1 MMAGKKA
8 TDLLSMAQRA
18 GKVAS
23 GSFAANQAMETG
35 RAVLL
40 LVAEDASEA
49 TKRDMAM
56 RAEKCQVPMIVC
68 LTKEEMGHCLGRG
81 DRAVAVLLDRG
92 FSKALE
98 ERLRGAG

>member
-1 MMAGKKA
+1 MAGKTA
-8 TDLLSMAQRA
+8 AGLLSMAQRA

-23 GSFAANQAMETG
+23 GAYAVAQAMDAG

-49 TKRDMAM
+49 TKREMTVK
-56 RAEKCQVPMIVC
+56 AEKCQVPMIVC
-68 LTKEEMGHCLGRG
+68 LSKEELGQCLGRG
-81 DRAVAVLLDRG
+81 ERAVAVLLDKG

-98 ERLRGAG
+98 ERLRGVE